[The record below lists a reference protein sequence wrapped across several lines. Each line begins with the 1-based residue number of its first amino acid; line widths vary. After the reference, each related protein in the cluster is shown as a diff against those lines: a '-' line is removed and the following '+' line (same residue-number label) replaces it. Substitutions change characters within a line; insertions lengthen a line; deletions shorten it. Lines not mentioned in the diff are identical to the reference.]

1 MLCIYFYNN
10 FVINFSL
17 IKLLSQKK
25 RIPNTGNRW
34 GNSCF
39 LILKQ
44 KDCYTTYFDSFSSLI
59 LQLKKN
65 RKYLFLSRVVYIHV
79 LIMLSSKAM
88 LYLLTRVS
96 PLWSLL
102 ICFQNCIF
110 NGKSCLKS
118 RALLEKALCWPN
130 NYLLRGLADCPTTQ
144 PFFSFCLLVNKAQRC
159 VYISVAIAFEKK
171 LTFFG
176 CITLCRLYR
185 TSVVSCCVL
194 FLKDFKST
202 VWFKNKKADLGQCS
216 MQQPFGDFGAQ
227 IFDKMSWTKSYF
239 KNADFQY

>member
-1 MLCIYFYNN
+1 
-10 FVINFSL
+10 
-17 IKLLSQKK
+17 
-25 RIPNTGNRW
+25 
-34 GNSCF
+34 
-39 LILKQ
+39 
-44 KDCYTTYFDSFSSLI
+44 
-59 LQLKKN
+59 
-65 RKYLFLSRVVYIHV
+65 
-79 LIMLSSKAM
+79 MLSSKAM

-202 VWFKNKKADLGQCS
+202 VWFKNKKADLGQRS